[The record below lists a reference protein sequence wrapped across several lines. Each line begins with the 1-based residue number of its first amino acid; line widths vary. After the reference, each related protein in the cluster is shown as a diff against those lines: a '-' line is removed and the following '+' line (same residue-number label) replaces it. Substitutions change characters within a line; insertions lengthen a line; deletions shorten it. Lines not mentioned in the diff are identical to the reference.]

1 MKGIF
6 LAVCDGLRNETFA
19 CSEKNELIKIDG
31 QRALCLF
38 YFCVHNFINAFN
50 FFVGVFFFGLGL
62 LITISLTRES
72 PWWIFHVFLFRRK
85 IQRRSEKLCD
95 KEKKPPTYEPIEFL
109 KFCSHQ
115 GAANFFNFVLACMTS
130 SHHSE
135 DLISL
140 NCKCTVVILY
150 QLCFGVS
157 QKYHFLQEDYG

>member
-1 MKGIF
+1 MKAPDESF
-6 LAVCDGLRNETFA
+6 T
-19 CSEKNELIKIDG
+19 
-31 QRALCLF
+31 
-38 YFCVHNFINAFN
+38 
-50 FFVGVFFFGLGL
+50 FFFSGVK
-62 LITISLTRES
+62 
-72 PWWIFHVFLFRRK
+72 F
-85 IQRRSEKLCD
+85 
-95 KEKKPPTYEPIEFL
+95 KEEVKSSVIRTKKPPTYEPIEFL